1 MTTPGAS
8 ERPAPPQAVDE
19 QPPDEPLSWIG
30 RELDGRYRILEVLG
44 EGGMGAVFVAE
55 QLALRKQVALK
66 VIRPEL
72 AGDGEMAA
80 RFAREA
86 MASAKLDHPHVAAA
100 LDYGTLPEGG
110 AYLVM
115 QLVRG
120 RSLADL
126 IMNEGAL
133 PWARATGL
141 AAQVA
146 DALAAAH
153 AAGIVHRD
161 LKPENILLEPRDDGS
176 ELVKVLDFGIASVSM
191 DDGPAPEGAA
201 PRRALTRVGMVM
213 GTPGYMSPEQAMGEK
228 VDERADLY
236 SLGVILWECVMGVE
250 LFPGTELPA
259 IVSKQ
264 LTEAAP
270 DVGVVDGP
278 PALSELVAALLARAP
293 DARPESASTVR
304 DALRQMTYRNSA
316 AGPVTGSLPRVD
328 PVSGEVSLPPFEPS
342 LEMRLS
348 SAVHERAPT
357 LLAPATPAGPRK
369 KTLLLAAA
377 IGGAG
382 LVLVAG
388 LSVGLYLTFSDGGPG
403 RPGVMTQARRV
414 AEPEVPHAVQVKI
427 DRMVQ
432 GTSQSTRRSAGR
444 WLTEHEPSSEVPA
457 WARAVGELEIARGC
471 RTRRQALSAIRE
483 LGDVRA
489 LPSVE
494 RYHQSPHRGCGL
506 LRQSDCYGCVRDELV
521 ETVQA
526 LGGDPNSE

>member
-1 MTTPGAS
+1 MTPSAS
-8 ERPAPPQAVDE
+8 ERPVKPEDAVDVSYGN
-19 QPPDEPLSWIG
+19 SWIG
-30 RELDGRYRILEVLG
+30 RVLDERYRILEELG

-55 QLALRKQVALK
+55 HLALHKQVALK

-100 LDYGTLPEGG
+100 LDFGTLPEGG

-120 RSLADL
+120 RSMADL
-126 IMNEGAL
+126 IEQEGAM

-201 PRRALTRVGMVM
+201 PRRALTRVGTVM
-213 GTPGYMSPEQAMGEK
+213 GTPGYMAPEQAMGEK

-236 SLGVILWECVMGVE
+236 SLGVILWESVMGTE
-250 LFPGTELPA
+250 LFPGSELPA
-259 IVSKQ
+259 IVQRQ

-270 DVGVVDGP
+270 SLADVGGP
-278 PALSELVAALLARAP
+278 PELTRLVAALLSREVE
-293 DARPESASTVR
+293 ARPASASGVR
-304 DALRQMTYRNSA
+304 DALRQMTWRTSA
-316 AGPVTGSLPRVD
+316 AGPVTGALPRVD
-328 PVSGEVSLPPFEPS
+328 PVSGELALPPETS
-342 LEMRLS
+342 VERS
-348 SAVHERAPT
+348 GRAPT
-357 LLAPATPAGPRK
+357 LLATVTRAAPRQK
-369 KTLLLAAA
+369 ALLLM
-377 IGGAG
+377 GASALVG
-382 LVLVAG
+382 LLLVAG
-388 LSVGLYLTFSDGGPG
+388 LGLGAYFMFSDGGPE
-403 RPGVMTQARRV
+403 RPGVITQAQRIT
-414 AEPEVPHAVQVKI
+414 EPETPRAVQAKI

-432 GTSQSTRRSAGR
+432 GNSQNTRRSAAR
-444 WLTEHEPSSEVPA
+444 WLDRHEPRAEVPE
-457 WARAVGELEIARGC
+457 WARASAGLEIARGC
-471 RTRRQALSAIRE
+471 RSRRKALERIRE
-483 LGDVRA
+483 LGDARA

-494 RYHQSPHRGCGL
+494 RYHQAPHRGCGF
-506 LRQSDCYGCVRDELV
+506 LRQSDCYGCVREELRQTV
-521 ETVQA
+521 EA
-526 LGGDPNSE
+526 LGGDPDAE